1 MRAFTKLMEAVCIA
15 LIALVGTEF
24 GFWRTTIHL
33 GGLRSISIG
42 PAAAFACGIGPSAT
56 MTANG
61 QQALSYPQTPSET
74 AATPLGIFVNYFQV
88 GAPIHF
94 TEDLS
99 NLPTPIDIS
108 VYKWVWTFGDGSS
121 AGGFQSSHTYTK
133 AGSYAVHLE
142 LIDPSN
148 PINSDPSFDSAEIT
162 IIPALYS
169 NIPVAIAKSNA
180 EYVTVGGSVTYTA
193 AGSYAKSGNALTYTW
208 NFGDTTTAQG
218 ETVTHQFTFGGK
230 GFVALIVQDSR
241 GARAVTT
248 VPIFVVAGLPIAK
261 VSVSSQ
267 SISPGDSVTF
277 DASASQPVSPTI
289 VPNDQIATYIWN
301 FGDGTKQITT
311 IPVLTHQYSNPG
323 VYTAILEIVDTSGV
337 PAYAKVTITVSQ
349 PGGFLQGSATLY
361 ISVAAALLAASAG
374 WWYYRRQKIL
384 LARKYAPR
392 RHIR

>member
-1 MRAFTKLMEAVCIA
+1 MRAFTKLMAAALLAVIIM
-15 LIALVGTEF
+15 LGTTFISWRAPLRQGVLQNISF
-24 GFWRTTIHL
+24 G
-33 GGLRSISIG
+33 
-42 PAAAFACGIGPSAT
+42 PQAAFACGIGPSAT

-61 QQALSYPQTPSET
+61 QQALSYPQTPTET

-88 GAPIHF
+88 GAPIRF

-99 NLPTPIDIS
+99 NLPTPINTAA
-108 VYKWVWTFGDGSS
+108 YHWLWTFGDGAS
-121 AGGFQSSHTYTK
+121 ASGFQASHTYTK

-148 PINSDPSFDSAEIT
+148 PVNSDPSFDSAKIT
-162 IIPALYS
+162 IIPALFT
-169 NIPVAIAKSNA
+169 NIPVAVAKSTA
-180 EYVTVGGSVTYTA
+180 EYVTVGGLVTYTA
-193 AGSYAKSGNALTYTW
+193 AGSYAKNGAQLTYTW
-208 NFGDTTTAQG
+208 NFGDTTTASG

-248 VPIFVVAGLPIAK
+248 VPVFVVAGLPVAK
-261 VSVSSQ
+261 ISVSSQ
-267 SISPGDSVTF
+267 SIHPGESVTF

-311 IPVLTHQYSNPG
+311 IPILTHQYLNPG

-337 PAYAKVTITVSQ
+337 PAYAKVVITVSA
-349 PGGFLQGSATLY
+349 PSGFLPGSATLY
-361 ISVAAALLAASAG
+361 IGIAAALAAAAVG
-374 WWYYRRQKIL
+374 WWFYRQQKMKA
-384 LARKYAPR
+384 ARSYSR